1 MWFQLLPQM
10 WFRPSPQMWFQ
21 LLPQMW
27 FRASPQMW
35 FRKKRNRDFLE
46 KKTMLS
52 PESVRGAL
60 RKLSR
65 SLALAGHRSLALART
80 PLAGAR
86 TDTAWPAPALRPPR
100 RSRAPPPRPS
110 AGAVDG
116 QPGSQLRHGH
126 PVLVF
131 EQVLHIH
138 GRRLI
143 RTEPDGTTGL
153 RQPSIYQVQVDLGD
167 QVLRVGPR
175 KMWPQRCAQRLQ
187 PHKIWLASRKVRTRA

>member
-1 MWFQLLPQM
+1 MRHPRCGFG
-10 WFRPSPQMWFQ
+10 
-21 LLPQMW
+21 
-27 FRASPQMW
+27 
-35 FRKKRNRDFLE
+35 KKRNRDFLE

-126 PVLVF
+126 PALVF

>member
-1 MWFQLLPQM
+1 MDLFLARSCYCKLPRGSASRKPQAAM
-10 WFRPSPQMWFQ
+10 MTWSVAWHGDLRPAP
-21 LLPQMW
+21 
-27 FRASPQMW
+27 
-35 FRKKRNRDFLE
+35 
-46 KKTMLS
+46 
-52 PESVRGAL
+52 L
-60 RKLSR
+60 R
-65 SLALAGHRSLALART
+65 HRSLALART

-126 PVLVF
+126 PALVF